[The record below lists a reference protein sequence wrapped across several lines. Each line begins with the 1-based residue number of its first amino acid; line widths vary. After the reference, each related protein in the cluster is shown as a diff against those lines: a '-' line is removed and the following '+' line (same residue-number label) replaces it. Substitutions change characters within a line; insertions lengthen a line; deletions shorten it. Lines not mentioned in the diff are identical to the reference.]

1 MLQSGPSSHRPCQ
14 VLAQTHGDSEC
25 LAAQGGTDCLL
36 QDAGPRFGHILD
48 APLWV
53 NAEVNEEDLFLLS
66 SSSSNILL
74 AERACFS

>member
-1 MLQSGPSSHRPCQ
+1 M
-14 VLAQTHGDSEC
+14 LAQTHGDSEC

-53 NAEVNEEDLFLLS
+53 NAEVNDREQQIGGSGGSLAPPGPLS
-66 SSSSNILL
+66 
-74 AERACFS
+74 